1 MNGGNTDIN
10 ANTRI
15 KTGFFD
21 SMPPRHTKVESNMA
35 SSINF
40 LEEKLSESVTKYG
53 VLYDKHF
60 ADKLKKIVA

>member
-1 MNGGNTDIN
+1 
-10 ANTRI
+10 
-15 KTGFFD
+15 
-21 SMPPRHTKVESNMA
+21 MA

-60 ADKLKKIVA
+60 ADKLKKIVAWKDVAKEWGPKNSMFSDRKYK